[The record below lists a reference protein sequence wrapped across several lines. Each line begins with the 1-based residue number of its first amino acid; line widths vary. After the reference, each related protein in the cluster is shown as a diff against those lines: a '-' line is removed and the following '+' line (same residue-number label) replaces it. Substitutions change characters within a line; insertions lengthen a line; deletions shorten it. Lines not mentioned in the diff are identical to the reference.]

1 MKRKQLLDIYIY
13 VYNIKYDVKEIY
25 KPNSSSGDR
34 LAQSVER
41 LHKWDGR
48 GFDPRTCQWQVNSGA
63 ECPQSQNDTG
73 SKPVVV

>member
-1 MKRKQLLDIYIY
+1 MKYSPDPGETKTVVRYIYIY

-48 GFDPRTCQWQVNSGA
+48 GFDPRRLHHF
-63 ECPQSQNDTG
+63 
-73 SKPVVV
+73 